1 MQNFSGN
8 NPVGLPNVF
17 PVFDVAPANAGVG
30 HWLIQPN
37 GQDIVLMNSVNSP
50 PGGTATVTVG
60 AVNGTNVVR
69 NTVITLSATITG
81 PNPIQ
86 SVSVDLSGF
95 GGFVT
100 PLTHQGGS
108 WTGQITIPAGTPPGS
123 VGLPIIA
130 YDGTLYGEVTLALNV
145 LTTTD
150 TWNGADFVNSSDI
163 EDNGNWV
170 SSAAPGYV
178 GDSVLFA
185 GNTGLVPYFNNNYIL
200 NGIEFASGAGSFIVK
215 NFNGTVSIAGG
226 VTNNSANVETL
237 DMPLTISGAVFNG
250 AAGNLVL
257 SNTLTGSGLLNIAGG
272 AGGVTIGGIDNHLGN
287 TTIAS
292 GGSLTMGTNAT
303 WNDVNYNLS
312 FGGNMTNNGTFIY
325 NSQFDQTN
333 AGVISGTGNVIVNG
347 PGPLRLSGNSS
358 FTGNL
363 IINGTTVHDTVAQNN
378 NAPTVS
384 GVGNPQTATKT
395 NIVNNGGVL
404 LLESAGG
411 NEFGNG
417 STVPNM
423 KFVINQGG
431 MIQITA
437 GNATMGPLTMNGGT
451 LSIAAAASTQFAP
464 YELQSLTV
472 GGTSPS
478 YISATN
484 GLTGNNSGIN
494 LTINAGVNSQ
504 MPINVASTGSGG
516 PDLFISA
523 VMINSG
529 NSQNAAGF
537 VKTGNGVMEMSATNI
552 FSGPITVGAGAV
564 LLDGNGQIRSGVY
577 SNNIV
582 ISNGASFIFASAQS
596 QTNLGPLSG
605 AGTLVV
611 SNTVGTGVVLG
622 GTNTFTGTVAIK
634 VGTLGLVPGGSLS
647 NATVAISG
655 GGTFD
660 LTQMPSPYLW
670 PAASTLSGSGSA
682 ASQALINSAG
692 IVSLSAS
699 TAVVLTYDSAAG
711 GPALNVSGNLSL
723 GGNAFTVNTA
733 NGLPLANGTYVL
745 VQASSGITS
754 AGSYPAVTG
763 TAIGAG
769 TQGAISVVGSQVI
782 LTVSTATVLP
792 PATVTVSRSGSTMTL
807 SWPSDHL
814 GYILQSNSVNL
825 ATGAWFNV
833 PGSSS
838 VTNFP
843 VTFAPG
849 SNVFFRLVSP

>member
-1 MQNFSGN
+1 
-8 NPVGLPNVF
+8 
-17 PVFDVAPANAGVG
+17 VFDVAPANAGVG
-30 HWLIQPN
+30 HWLIQPS
-37 GQDIVLMNSVNSP
+37 GQNLVLLNSVNSP

-81 PNPIQ
+81 PNIQ
-86 SVSVDLSGF
+86 NVSVDLSGF
-95 GGFVT
+95 GGSVT
-100 PLTHQGGS
+100 PLTLQGGA
-108 WTGQITIPAGTPPGS
+108 WTGQVTIPAGTPPGS
-123 VGLPIIA
+123 IGLPIIA
-130 YDGTLYGEVTLALNV
+130 YDGTLYGEITLALNV

-150 TWNGADFVNSSDI
+150 TWNGAHFNINQNTD
-163 EDNGNWV
+163 DNANWV
-170 SSAAPGYV
+170 SAAAPGYV
-178 GDSVLFA
+178 GDSLVFA
-185 GNTGLVPYFNNNYIL
+185 GNTGLTPLFNHNYTF
-200 NGIEFASGAGSFIVK
+200 NGIDFASGAGSFIL
-215 NFNGTVSIAGG
+215 GTSGGSVTVTGG
-226 VTNNSANVETL
+226 VTNDSANVETL
-237 DMPLTISGAVFNG
+237 DIPLTISGAVFNG

-257 SNTLTGSGLLNIAGG
+257 SNTLTGSGLLNIAAG
-272 AGGVTIGGIDNHLGN
+272 AGGVTLSGIDNHLGN

-292 GGSLTMGTNAT
+292 GGSLTLGSNAV
-303 WNDVNYNLS
+303 WYDIGFNLS
-312 FGGNMTNNGTFIY
+312 YSGNMTNNGTFTY
-325 NSQFDQTN
+325 NSTFDQSI

-347 PGPLRLSGNSS
+347 PGPLTLRGNNS

-363 IINGTTVHDTVAQNN
+363 TINATTVHDTVAQNA
-378 NAPTVS
+378 NAPTV
-384 GVGNPQTATKT
+384 GGLGNPQTAAKT
-395 NIVNNGGVL
+395 NTINNGGVL
-404 LLESAGG
+404 LLEAAGG

-417 STVPNM
+417 STTPTM
-423 KFVINQGG
+423 KFVVNQGG
-431 MIQITA
+431 MIQITS

-451 LSIAAAASTQFAP
+451 LSIAVGTSAQFEP

-478 YISATN
+478 YISPTN
-484 GLTGNNSGIN
+484 GLTGPNSGIN
-494 LTINAGVNSQ
+494 LTINAAANAQ

-516 PDLFISA
+516 PDLLISA
-523 VMINSG
+523 VMVNSG

-537 VKTGNGVMEMSATNI
+537 VKTGNGVMEMSAINI

-564 LLDGNGQIRSGVY
+564 LLDGDSQIRSGIY

-582 ISNGASFIFASAQS
+582 ISNGAAFIFASTQS

-605 AGTLVV
+605 SGTLVV
-611 SNTVGTGVVLG
+611 SNTVGTGLVLG

-634 VGTLGLVPGGSLS
+634 TGTLGLVPGGSLS

-655 GGTFD
+655 GGTLD
-660 LTQMPSPYLW
+660 LTQMPTPYLW

-682 ASQALINSAG
+682 ASAAVINSAG
-692 IVSLSAS
+692 SVSLSAS
-699 TAVVLTYDSAAG
+699 TPVILTYNSTG
-711 GPALNVSGNLSL
+711 GGAALNVSGNLSL
-723 GGNAFTVNTA
+723 GGNAFTVNTV

-745 VQASSGITS
+745 VQVSGGITS

-792 PATVTVSRSGSTMTL
+792 PASVTFSRSGSTLTL

-825 ATGAWFNV
+825 TNAATWFNV